1 MNYIER
7 VMVRINRLKGQL
19 ITENEIKDCF
29 GRDDVVIEQIT
40 NGFLQIYNAYSES
53 EKGIIQFIIESVRL
67 YEVYVLDYE
76 EEEW

>member
-7 VMVRINRLKGQL
+7 VMGRINRLKGKL
-19 ITENEIKDCF
+19 ITEDDIKDCF

>member
-7 VMVRINRLKGQL
+7 VMGRINRLKGQL
-19 ITENEIKDCF
+19 ITENDIKDCF

-40 NGFLQIYNAYSES
+40 NGFLQIYNAYSER
-53 EKGIIQFIIESVRL
+53 ENGIIHFIIESVRL

>member
-53 EKGIIQFIIESVRL
+53 EKGIIQFIIENVRL